1 MPIYRVGA
9 TGTLLWYAM
18 KLVKGRSLAEIIR
31 QQGPLPLE
39 EVVAIV
45 EQAGSGLQYAHRN
58 GVVHRDIKP
67 ANVMVE
73 ENGWVLVCDFGV
85 ARAFGNSQTTEAGS
99 VVGTPHY
106 MSPEQF
112 DSRPVDGRSD
122 QYSLAVMTY
131 EALTGAVPFT
141 GESLGELVRLH
152 LLEPPPRVTDL
163 RGGLPATVADALQRG
178 MSKLPEDRFQD
189 VSQLVQALGG
199 SAEPRSPVRSSTPR
213 RTPASGSA
221 KAAHEAPRRAP
232 LGIISVA
239 DPEPEHRWSRGPKWL
254 AVPTLL
260 VLIAASWALF
270 GRPTRVAL
278 PAWVPTD
285 TASPP
290 APTRAA
296 VDSPQ
301 RSPVPPAP
309 SATQSPPTA
318 DTTPATRPR
327 SAVSPPPPPVRR
339 NPGRPSRAAV
349 LTRPPSRAAPQP
361 ITGAATDSGTVIINS
376 MPVARVFVDG
386 NLVGVT
392 PIPAL
397 RLSVGVPHTL
407 RIEREGFV
415 SQQRVIRLPSRD
427 TPLRVTD
434 IVLAPV
440 SQ

>member
-1 MPIYRVGA
+1 
-9 TGTLLWYAM
+9 
-18 KLVKGRSLAEIIR
+18 
-31 QQGPLPLE
+31 
-39 EVVAIV
+39 
-45 EQAGSGLQYAHRN
+45 
-58 GVVHRDIKP
+58 
-67 ANVMVE
+67 
-73 ENGWVLVCDFGV
+73 
-85 ARAFGNSQTTEAGS
+85 
-99 VVGTPHY
+99 
-106 MSPEQF
+106 
-112 DSRPVDGRSD
+112 
-122 QYSLAVMTY
+122 
-131 EALTGAVPFT
+131 
-141 GESLGELVRLH
+141 
-152 LLEPPPRVTDL
+152 
-163 RGGLPATVADALQRG
+163 
-178 MSKLPEDRFQD
+178 
-189 VSQLVQALGG
+189 
-199 SAEPRSPVRSSTPR
+199 
-213 RTPASGSA
+213 
-221 KAAHEAPRRAP
+221 
-232 LGIISVA
+232 
-239 DPEPEHRWSRGPKWL
+239 
-254 AVPTLL
+254 
-260 VLIAASWALF
+260 

-415 SQQRVIRLPSRD
+415 
-427 TPLRVTD
+427 
-434 IVLAPV
+434 
-440 SQ
+440 